1 MPDSQK
7 DEAIAL
13 VHWTYS
19 RDEWKNFMRWKK
31 RKKGFLQYL
40 FYLLESGP
48 KTPVATISTNSVSTG
63 NVQEFFY
70 GKDLQLLRVIIRDAG
85 DMNIMEI
92 AYQRNDLESSGRNE
106 IHVLVPRGRLK
117 EAIGVE
123 ERLNKMRTTSR

>member
-1 MPDSQK
+1 MTNSQI
-7 DEAIAL
+7 DEATAL

-31 RKKGFLQYL
+31 RKEGLFQYL
-40 FYLLESGP
+40 FHLLGSGP
-48 KTPVATISTNSVSTG
+48 KTPVATISTNSVTTG

-70 GKDLQLLRVIIRDAG
+70 GQDLQLLRVIIRDAG

-92 AYQRNDLESSGRNE
+92 AYQRNDHESFGRNE

-117 EAIGVE
+117 EAISVE
-123 ERLNKMRTTSR
+123 ERLNKLRTTSR

>member
-7 DEAIAL
+7 DEATAL

-19 RDEWKNFMRWKK
+19 SDEWKNFMRWKK
-31 RKKGFLQYL
+31 RKRGLIHFLL
-40 FYLLESGP
+40 HLLGSGP
-48 KTPVATISTNSVSTG
+48 QIPVTTISTNNVSIG

-70 GKDLQLLRVIIRDAG
+70 GNNLQLLRVIIRDAG

-92 AYQRNDLESSGRNE
+92 AYRRMDHESSGRNE

-123 ERLNKMRTTSR
+123 EQLNKLRTTNR